1 MEDQIKQNLIKECRR
16 QMEHHYAKRLDTYN
30 KIKCLDKI
38 QRQNQRKQYSN
49 GSIPACNQD
58 RMLIG
63 YLFEEL
69 WKCKYLF
76 ENYTSKVEGEM
87 KDKNKSIDRLDQA
100 LANKEEEIT
109 KLKRQL
115 EANNPINPNAE
126 YICEGIKDL
135 NTTLN
140 NQLGMMNETLKYIHM
155 GMP

>member
-1 MEDQIKQNLIKECRR
+1 MEDQIKQNLIKECQR
-16 QMEHHYAKRLDTYN
+16 QMNDHKVKRLDDYN
-30 KIKCLDKI
+30 RLKGLTINQI
-38 QRQNQRKQYSN
+38 QNQKKMYAN
-49 GSIPACNQD
+49 GCKPDCDQD

-115 EANNPINPNAE
+115 EANNPINPNPE
-126 YICEGIKDL
+126 YIGLQDL

-140 NQLGMMNETLKYIHM
+140 NQLGMMNETLKQIHY

>member
-38 QRQNQRKQYSN
+38 QIQNQKKQYSN

-63 YLFEEL
+63 YLFQEL
-69 WKCKYLF
+69 CKCKTLF
-76 ENYTSKVEGEM
+76 ENLEHLRGADIKRHDESL
-87 KDKNKSIDRLDQA
+87 DKLDDTIIKK
-100 LANKEEEIT
+100 NEEIA

-115 EANNPINPNAE
+115 EANNPINPNPE
-126 YICEGIKDL
+126 YIGEGIKDL

-140 NQLGMMNETLKYIHM
+140 NQLGMMNETLKQIHY

>member
-16 QMEHHYAKRLDTYN
+16 QMNDHKTTRLNDYN
-30 KIKCLDKI
+30 TIKCLDKI
-38 QRQNQRKQYSN
+38 QIQNQRKQYSN

-115 EANNPINPNAE
+115 EANNPINPNPE
-126 YICEGIKDL
+126 YIGEGLKDL